1 MWSKY
6 SYTMEK
12 LYFDRVKKKKINRLN
27 KQIYYEYSMY
37 INGGHISDF
46 KSKATNLVITKIK

>member
-6 SYTMEK
+6 SYAMEK
-12 LYFDRVKKKKINRLN
+12 LYFDRVELKIKFNRLN

-37 INGGHISDF
+37 INGIYQIL
-46 KSKATNLVITKIK
+46 NLKQPIW

>member
-12 LYFDRVKKKKINRLN
+12 LYFDRVKKKRINRLN

-37 INGGHISDF
+37 INGIYQIL
-46 KSKATNLVITKIK
+46 NLKQPIW

>member
-1 MWSKY
+1 
-6 SYTMEK
+6 MEK

-46 KSKATNLVITKIK
+46 KSKATNLVITKIKIIKN